1 MMWCRRRAASVSVLG
16 TDECVSGYENVLTM
30 TLHTPSFSAV
40 VLAASVAFVSL
51 LAAPFAAPLAA
62 QERGEPAAP
71 VVPAHLMPP
80 TGKCRIWMEGVAPA
94 QQPAPTDCQ
103 TALRQKP
110 ANGTVIFGPTVR
122 QDAARA
128 FRPSARPASGR
139 AAVRDSVKRDST
151 PQRATPA
158 RVPTPTKSAP
168 RRDSTRRDTTR
179 LPARRPAL
187 PDPSERP
194 S

>member
-1 MMWCRRRAASVSVLG
+1 MMWCRRRAESVSVLG
-16 TDECVSGYENVLTM
+16 TDDCAGGYENVLTM
-30 TLHTPSFSAV
+30 TLHRPSFSAV
-40 VLAASVAFVSL
+40 L
-51 LAAPFAAPLAA
+51 LATSLTLAAPLATSLGA

-71 VVPAHLMPP
+71 VVPSHLMPP

-128 FRPSARPASGR
+128 FRPSTRPTS
-139 AAVRDSVKRDST
+139 RDSVKRDST
-151 PQRATPA
+151 PQRSSSSRT
-158 RVPTPTKSAP
+158 PTPTKVAP
-168 RRDSTRRDTTR
+168 RREPTRRDTTR
-179 LPARRPAL
+179 PPVRRPAQ
-187 PDPSERP
+187 PDSSGRL

>member
-1 MMWCRRRAASVSVLG
+1 
-16 TDECVSGYENVLTM
+16 M
-30 TLHTPSFSAV
+30 TSHTPSVSALL
-40 VLAASVAFVSL
+40 LAAS
-51 LAAPFAAPLAA
+51 LALFAPVAAPLAA
-62 QERGEPAAP
+62 QERAAPTPLAPP

-128 FRPSARPASGR
+128 FRPSTRPPT
-139 AAVRDSVKRDST
+139 RDSLKRDST
-151 PQRATPA
+151 TQRSIPA
-158 RVPTPTKSAP
+158 RVPTPTKATPRRDAP
-168 RRDSTRRDTTR
+168 RRDTVR
-179 LPARRPAL
+179 PPVRRPAR
-187 PDPSERP
+187 PDSSGRP

>member
-1 MMWCRRRAASVSVLG
+1 
-16 TDECVSGYENVLTM
+16 M
-30 TLHTPSFSAV
+30 TPHTPAVSALI
-40 VLAASVAFVSL
+40 LATSLALVASVAE
-51 LAAPFAAPLAA
+51 PLAA
-62 QERGEPAAP
+62 QARGAPQLPPP

-110 ANGTVIFGPTVR
+110 ANGTVIFGPTAR

-128 FRPSARPASGR
+128 FRPSTRPAS
-139 AAVRDSVKRDST
+139 RDSAKRDST
-151 PQRATPA
+151 SQRSTPA
-158 RVPTPTKSAP
+158 RVPTPTKVTPRRDAP
-168 RRDSTRRDTTR
+168 RRDTARP
-179 LPARRPAL
+179 PARRPAR
-187 PDPSERP
+187 PDSSGRP

>member
-1 MMWCRRRAASVSVLG
+1 MMWCRRRAESASVLG
-16 TDECVSGYENVLTM
+16 TDECASGYENVLTM

-40 VLAASVAFVSL
+40 FLAASL
-51 LAAPFAAPLAA
+51 TFAAPLAASLGA

-71 VVPAHLMPP
+71 VVPSHLMPP

-122 QDAARA
+122 RDAARA
-128 FRPSARPASGR
+128 FRPSARPSS
-139 AAVRDSVKRDST
+139 RDSVKGDST
-151 PQRATPA
+151 RQRSTPA

-168 RRDSTRRDTTR
+168 RRDSTRRDTVRPPTR
-179 LPARRPAL
+179 RPAPPTPTRRPAL
-187 PDPSERP
+187 PDSSGRP